1 MTGPAQG
8 STRVLTIPNLVSFAR
23 LAGVPLFLY
32 LVLGPHEDGW
42 AVVVLAIGGTS
53 DWVDGFLA
61 RRLNQTSRLGELL
74 DPLADRLYIVATV
87 VALTIREVIP
97 LWFTLALLA
106 RELLLGVCLLVL
118 RRYGY
123 GPPPV
128 HYVGKSATFILLLA
142 LPILLLLKVSPR
154 HRVLDLPEWLEP
166 RVVGACPVLDRGAVL
181 CGASRRGRPSG
192 PTGSGRAG
200 VGVKRGSA
208 DPAVPPMPADDGQR
222 FRPNFLLELFT
233 DPLDPGYADAAAA
246 RATSGPKPAW
256 RRACAFGLRTLALVL
271 VGFVL
276 AVAYREAIAA
286 EPERSRAHAGLVEEA
301 KTSQARTDA
310 LQAQSDQLRREVTAA
325 EQAALGGSAEELRRV
340 RELEAAAGLAA
351 VTGPGVVVRLDRRAR
366 PDRSEHRPAQHGAG
380 EPGSRCGPAE
390 CGQRAVG
397 RGC

>member
-1 MTGPAQG
+1 VTGSAQG

-97 LWFTLALLA
+97 AWFTVALLA

-142 LPILLLLKVSPR
+142 LPILLLLKVSPGTEFWTYPTGWSLAWWGL
-154 HRVLDLPEWLEP
+154 VLYWIAALFYVVQ
-166 RVVGACPVLDRGAVL
+166 VVGVVRA
-181 CGASRRGRPSG
+181 GRP
-192 PTGSGRAG
+192 
-200 VGVKRGSA
+200 
-208 DPAVPPMPADDGQR
+208 
-222 FRPNFLLELFT
+222 
-233 DPLDPGYADAAAA
+233 
-246 RATSGPKPAW
+246 
-256 RRACAFGLRTLALVL
+256 
-271 VGFVL
+271 
-276 AVAYREAIAA
+276 
-286 EPERSRAHAGLVEEA
+286 
-301 KTSQARTDA
+301 
-310 LQAQSDQLRREVTAA
+310 
-325 EQAALGGSAEELRRV
+325 
-340 RELEAAAGLAA
+340 AAAGQASA
-351 VTGPGVVVRLDRRAR
+351 
-366 PDRSEHRPAQHGAG
+366 
-380 EPGSRCGPAE
+380 
-390 CGQRAVG
+390 
-397 RGC
+397 